1 MKKKVMVV
9 DDSHMIELKI
19 CRLLEG
25 SAFEVTAY
33 LLKRLDLEGLSIWHS
48 SSSCSISSFF
58 SS

>member
-25 SAFEVTAY
+25 SAFEG
-33 LLKRLDLEGLSIWHS
+33 LL
-48 SSSCSISSFF
+48 
-58 SS
+58 